1 MDGRIMAVG
10 NFAAMALKVDHFAS
24 LSRAGNLLNA
34 IDLALGTY
42 ECQVS
47 AKEVNACSTTGN

>member
-1 MDGRIMAVG
+1 MAG
-10 NFAAMALKVDHFAS
+10 CPFAS
-24 LSRAGNLLNA
+24 LSRAGNLLDA

-42 ECQVS
+42 PS

>member
-1 MDGRIMAVG
+1 VG
-10 NFAAMALKVDHFAS
+10 VAWYPFAS
-24 LSRAGNLLNA
+24 LSRAGNLLDA